1 MNPEI
6 NVVFTA
12 NETSGVGAVQA
23 LKASGVKDALVVSID
38 GSCRGVQAV
47 VDGDFG
53 AVAQQYPSAMGR
65 LGVQAVIDR
74 IRKDV
79 APVPPKGADFI
90 NTGIKLVTDKPVA
103 GLPSIDSKEG
113 TKLCW

>member
-1 MNPEI
+1 M
-6 NVVFTA
+6 
-12 NETSGVGAVQA
+12 
-23 LKASGVKDALVVSID
+23 VSID

-65 LGVQAVIDR
+65 LGVKAVIDR
-74 IRKDV
+74 LREGKEV
-79 APVPPKGADFI
+79 VPPKGSDFV
-90 NTGIKLVTDKPVA
+90 NTGIKLVTDKPVS
-103 GLPSIDSKEG
+103 GLTSIDSKEG